1 MSTKKICCLVLLV
14 LGLLAI
20 VVSVIVILAQPKCA
34 PGSYL
39 HAAVA
44 ADTEICSDIG
54 RDILQRKG
62 SAVDAAI
69 AALVCTSVLNP
80 QSMGLGGGVIFTIYN
95 ATTGE
100 VMVINARETAPEN
113 INQDLL
119 NQCNDFTLQIG
130 SQWIAVPGEL
140 RGYEEAHRRYG
151 RLPWKWLFE
160 PTIQLLTHGIR
171 MPAALSKFLSHP
183 LLQSFL
189 KKSSLCQLFC
199 ENGVVLKPDA
209 IIFWPT
215 LLKTLKAVAEKG
227 AREFYEGEIAQN
239 LVKDIK
245 HENGNLMLSDLKNF
259 QAEVMTPLNISLGGY
274 TMYSPPP
281 PAGGAVLLFILNIL
295 KEFKFTPESL
305 EPANRKIE
313 TYHRIAEALK
323 FGNGQ
328 KPKLDDPQFSGI
340 QQVIIQELLSNSF
353 AELVRK
359 RIDDR
364 GDHPRSFYNLSQPS
378 NTGYG
383 TSHVSVL
390 AEDGSA
396 VSVTSTINQPF
407 GSMVYSPSTGIILNN
422 ELADF
427 CKKKPKNKITS
438 GERPPSDMV
447 PSILISKDDNSKLVI
462 GGSGGDLIISATALA
477 IMNKLWFGYDL
488 ERAISLPV
496 LHASMNNS
504 IQFEPGFDEA
514 VKGELLRR
522 GHHEQKRTMFLNVVQ
537 GISKEGRCIFAYSDR
552 RKLGKS
558 SGY

>member
-1 MSTKKICCLVLLV
+1 MSKRKICCLVLLV
-14 LGLLAI
+14 LGFLAI
-20 VVSVIVILAQPKCA
+20 AVSVIVILTLPKCA

-54 RDILQRKG
+54 RDILRRKG

-100 VMVINARETAPEN
+100 VVVINAREIAPQN
-113 INQDLL
+113 IRQDLL
-119 NQCNDFTLQIG
+119 NQCTGALQTG

-151 RLPWKWLFE
+151 RLPWKSLFE
-160 PTIQLLTHGIR
+160 PTIKLLTPGIR
-171 MPAALSKFLSHP
+171 MPLVLSKFLHHS

-189 KKSSLCQLFC
+189 KQSSLCKLFC
-199 ENGVVLKPDA
+199 KNGVVLKHDE
-209 IIFWPT
+209 IILWPA
-215 LLKTLKAVAEKG
+215 LLNTLKAVAEKG
-227 AREFYEGEIAQN
+227 AREFYEGKIAQD

-245 HENGNLMLSDLKNF
+245 HENGSLTLSDLKNF
-259 QAEVMTPLNISLGGY
+259 QAKVMTPLNISLSGY

-295 KEFKFTPESL
+295 KEFKFMPESL
-305 EPANRKIE
+305 ESTSGKIE

-340 QQVIIQELLSNSF
+340 EQVIIQELLSNSF

-364 GDHPRSFYNLSQPS
+364 GDHPDSFYNLSQPS
-378 NTGYG
+378 IIGYG

-407 GSMVYSPSTGIILNN
+407 GSMVYSPNTGIILNN

-427 CKKKPKNKITS
+427 CKKKPRNTIAS
-438 GERPPSDMV
+438 GEIPPSAMV
-447 PSILISKDDNSKLVI
+447 PSILISKDNNSKLVI
-462 GGSGGDLIISATALA
+462 GGSGGDLIISATAL
-477 IMNKLWFGYDL
+477 
-488 ERAISLPV
+488 RR
-496 LHASMNNS
+496 LH
-504 IQFEPGFDEA
+504 E
-514 VKGELLRR
+514 K
-522 GHHEQKRTMFLNVVQ
+522 
-537 GISKEGRCIFAYSDR
+537 
-552 RKLGKS
+552 
-558 SGY
+558 